1 MEKRMNF
8 TRFVSMLLVVLAV
21 SLAGCQS
28 DGTNGASS
36 SGSTSSS
43 GGY

>member
-1 MEKRMNF
+1 MNL

-28 DGTNGASS
+28 DGSGASS
-36 SGSTSSS
+36 SGTSSSS